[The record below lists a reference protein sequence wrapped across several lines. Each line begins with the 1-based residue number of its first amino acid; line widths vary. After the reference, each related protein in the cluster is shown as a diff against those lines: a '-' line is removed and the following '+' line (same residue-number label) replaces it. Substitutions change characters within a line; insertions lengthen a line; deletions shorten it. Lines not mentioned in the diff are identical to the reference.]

1 MRVQVAKLVKIIPV
15 VAMSGC
21 AAPGPSHA
29 SLQPAPAAFSF
40 DGNYRGTI
48 RLATT
53 SSAVSGAGSNWCD
66 TPPALSLS
74 VQNSAFSYVLTHPNV
89 PQDSS
94 YSLSPT
100 FAMTVGPDG
109 SFQASSQNGEA
120 EMAGRITGSQ
130 MAGQINGAACG
141 YAFTAERS

>member
-1 MRVQVAKLVKIIPV
+1 MRAQVVKFVKIVPV

-21 AAPGPSHA
+21 TTAGPPPVSQ
-29 SLQPAPAAFSF
+29 QPTPPAVSF

-48 RLATT
+48 RLTTT

-74 VQNSAFSYVLTHPNV
+74 VQNSAFSYVLAHPNV
-89 PQDSS
+89 PRDSS

-100 FAMTVGPDG
+100 FSITVGPDG
-109 SFQASSQNGEA
+109 SFHASSQNGEA
-120 EMAGRITGSQ
+120 EIAGRITGSQ
-130 MAGQINGAACG
+130 MAGQISGAACG